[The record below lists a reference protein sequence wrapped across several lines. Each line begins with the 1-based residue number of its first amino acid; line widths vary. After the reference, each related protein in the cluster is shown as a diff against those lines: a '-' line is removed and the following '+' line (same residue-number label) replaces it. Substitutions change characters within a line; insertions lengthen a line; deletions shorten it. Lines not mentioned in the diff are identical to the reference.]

1 MKTKKIVLAVL
12 IILVNVVIFMFSGQ
26 DGKTSESVS
35 DKVTITVIDKYAEIK
50 DKTYTEP
57 QKNKIVKDVRFF
69 VRKSAHFSIYF
80 VLGVLVYLFIGC
92 YDVKKPLILAIIVS
106 IMFAGLDEFHQLFSP
121 GRTARLYD
129 VLIDT
134 LGSSVGMFVVIGI
147 DKIKHRIGSKKDEKQ
162 RF

>member
-1 MKTKKIVLAVL
+1 MKTKKIILAML
-12 IILVNVVIFMFSGQ
+12 IILVNIIIFMFSGQ

-35 DKVTITVIDKYAEIK
+35 DKVTITVIDKYEEIK

-80 VLGVLVYLFIGC
+80 ILGVLVYLFIGC
-92 YDVKKPLILAIIVS
+92 YDVKRPVVLAIIVCS
-106 IMFAGLDEFHQLFSP
+106 MFAGLDEVHQLFSP

-134 LGSSVGMFVVIGI
+134 LGSSVGMLVVVGI
-147 DKIKHRIGSKKDEKQ
+147 DKIRYRMGSKK
-162 RF
+162 